1 MDLSGLDQFKASSLL
16 NGAAVTA
23 GENGAP
29 PEMDLDL
36 IDFDVEQPRRGLRQQ
51 DLAELA
57 ETIKAHGVLE
67 PVTLRPNPDKPGRYI
82 VNRGERRCR
91 ASRMAGKRTVPY
103 FVDERV
109 DRFAQ
114 AVENLQR
121 EDLSPFDLATFI
133 AEREKEGFKRA
144 EIARRLQKPASFIT
158 EAAGLVAA
166 PDAVRA
172 VFDAGRARDT
182 RVLYQLAR
190 ALREDPAA
198 VQPLL
203 AGAGAI
209 TRESID
215 FALASAA
222 APIGGSGAL
231 PSPQRAGKP
240 EAEAAPA
247 RREPAKRLGNALL
260 VEYDGRRGRLG
271 WAKQPGKKTGEVQF
285 DDDGTRKVVRLS
297 ELKVLEWTAR

>member
-16 NGAAVTA
+16 NGAPAA
-23 GENGAP
+23 GEGGAP
-29 PEMDLDL
+29 GEMDLDL
-36 IDFDVEQPRRGLRQQ
+36 IDFDVAQPRRGLRAQ

-57 ETIKAHGVLE
+57 ETIQAHGVLE
-67 PVTLRPNPDKPGRYI
+67 PVSLRPNPDQPGRFI

-91 ASRMAGKRTVPY
+91 ASRLAGKRTVPY
-103 FVDERV
+103 FIDERV

-133 AEREKEGFKRA
+133 AEREKEGLKRA

-158 EAAGLVAA
+158 EVAGLVGA
-166 PDAVRA
+166 PDGVRTA
-172 VFDAGRARDT
+172 FEAGRARDT
-182 RVLYQLAR
+182 RVLYQLTR

-209 TRESID
+209 TREAID
-215 FALASAA
+215 MALAPNAMPSAS
-222 APIGGSGAL
+222 IGAHF
-231 PSPQRAGKP
+231 SPQSVGNPK
-240 EAEAAPA
+240 AEAAPA
-247 RREPAKRLGNALL
+247 RRESGKRLGNALL
-260 VEYDGRRGRLG
+260 IEHDGRRGRLG
-271 WAKQPGKKTGEVQF
+271 WTKQPGKKTGEIQF
-285 DDDGTRKVVRLS
+285 DDDGSRKIVRLS
-297 ELKVLEWTAR
+297 ELTVLEWIAR